1 MTIKTE
7 QRLATFEFWSG
18 AKTNAE
24 QLTEKELDSIE
35 NELEDLYPEGL
46 DETEL
51 NDLFWFDFEWVCE
64 LAGVIYDPETGE
76 VER

>member
-7 QRLATFEFWSG
+7 QSLRNFEFWAG
-18 AKTNAE
+18 ARTNAGL
-24 QLTEKELDSIE
+24 LTDEELDRIE
-35 NELEDLYPEGL
+35 AELEQFYPDGM

-51 NDLFWFDFEWVCE
+51 NDLFWFDFEWVCSIVG
-64 LAGVIYDPETGE
+64 LAYNDSTGE